1 MKAYYTVA
9 DLSDPK
15 LELKTEY
22 GGGTA
27 SKTTSDFMA
36 AQREPAYVGI
46 NGGFFAGNTSLS
58 LVVQEGSVLAP
69 NVKSFNRDYNGASTP
84 YFTTRGAFGVFPNND
99 LDVTWVYNVGSANT
113 TYSYPAPSPNALGSA
128 PQPQPTADFPAGGQ
142 VWNPKIAIGGAPVL
156 VQNGVKNITDAAE
169 MIVVDNTSRRARTA
183 IGYTATK
190 KMIMLVVEGGNPEVS
205 AGVTLSELADI
216 MVSLGAVEALNL
228 DGGGSSTMVVKGQ
241 LTIQPSDGTE
251 RAMPTSL
258 ILKQRAPEPIIY
270 DTEMTSVF
278 QARNGWTETGNAGYY
293 GPSKAKIVPTGIGN
307 RIASYTFKDLE
318 PGRYEVYAWWVAST
332 NRAKDTPYTIYREG
346 VAQPVVKVDQT
357 INGSAFNLVGTYDL
371 KPNDSLVVTNLAT
384 AGTATTYVT
393 IDAIK
398 LQKVGGVTGSKKALA
413 EIERTVQAYPVPTD
427 GVLYLSYPDVIA
439 KKSTLRVISMVGK
452 VVLQTRTL
460 ASNSVR
466 LDLSAVPAGVYISRL
481 TVEGPIQKD
490 KSSFI
495 VSGRRT
501 YVDVFTRMINKAQE
515 DDPDWSPIPDYY
527 FYDFNAK
534 ATFELG
540 PDDRLFF
547 SGYYGRDFFNF
558 ADENFNFNFFWGN
571 RVASARWAHQFNPK
585 FFVNTT
591 FSASNYEYEIANK
604 LDIFSFSLTSNITDL
619 TLQTDFEYVPNETH
633 HLRFGASGT
642 DHSFVVGRL
651 EAGSEDG
658 SVDVQAGNSYSGQE
672 FGLYASHDWSF
683 TPTFTLSYGLR
694 LSGFRNEKTFM
705 GLEPRVSANYRF
717 NETLSLKAS
726 YTRMFQYVHLVSNS
740 GASLPTDIWYPS
752 SPGVKP
758 QVSDQV
764 AIGLTKLYKDKY
776 LFSTEA
782 YYKTMKRQLDLR
794 DGAQIFG
801 NPVLEE
807 EFVFGKGESY
817 GQEFYVE
824 KKDGKT
830 TGWIGYTLSWT
841 NRTFPDINNGK
852 TFPTRFD
859 RRHDLSVVVIHELSK
874 RLSTTATFVYGTGN
888 AYSLP
893 VQRFI
898 FQDVPG
904 EDYTVIPVYTE
915 RNSFRLAAY
924 HRLDLGLVYKLRPK
938 RGASDLTFSVYNA
951 YNRRNPYFVYFE
963 TLKDEETEQITGFV
977 AKQVS
982 LFPVIPSVTYNFKF

>member
-1 MKAYYTVA
+1 MYSLVKQVPIRLFLLLLTVFG
-9 DLSDPK
+9 LTP
-15 LELKTEY
+15 
-22 GGGTA
+22 
-27 SKTTSDFMA
+27 FA
-36 AQREPAYVGI
+36 AQAQAQVSLSGTLRSAGTGEPLIGASVAVVGSSSGVITNESGSYTLSVAPGTYRIQFSYLGFENLIREIRLRGNTRLNVELQPANTQLNEVVIESDRNRFQERLSTPQMSVETLTSREAKLLPALFGEVDIVKTLQLKPGI
-46 NGGFFAGNTSLS
+46 QSGGEGTSGLFVRGGSNDQNLVLLDNALVYNPSHLFGFFSVFNPDAVRGVELYKGGFPAQFGGRLS
-58 LVVQEGSVLAP
+58 SVLD
-69 NVKSFNRDYNGASTP
+69 VSMRDGNRKEY
-84 YFTTRGAFGVFPNND
+84 
-99 LDVTWVYNVGSANT
+99 DVTGG
-113 TYSYPAPSPNALGSA
+113 LGL
-128 PQPQPTADFPAGGQ
+128 
-142 VWNPKIAIGGAPVL
+142 IA
-156 VQNGVKNITDAAE
+156 
-169 MIVVDNTSRRARTA
+169 
-183 IGYTATK
+183 
-190 KMIMLVVEGGNPEVS
+190 
-205 AGVTLSELADI
+205 
-216 MVSLGAVEALNL
+216 
-228 DGGGSSTMVVKGQ
+228 
-241 LTIQPSDGTE
+241 
-251 RAMPTSL
+251 
-258 ILKQRAPEPIIY
+258 
-270 DTEMTSVF
+270 
-278 QARNGWTETGNAGYY
+278 
-293 GPSKAKIVPTGIGN
+293 
-307 RIASYTFKDLE
+307 
-318 PGRYEVYAWWVAST
+318 
-332 NRAKDTPYTIYREG
+332 
-346 VAQPVVKVDQT
+346 
-357 INGSAFNLVGTYDL
+357 
-371 KPNDSLVVTNLAT
+371 
-384 AGTATTYVT
+384 
-393 IDAIK
+393 
-398 LQKVGGVTGSKKALA
+398 
-413 EIERTVQAYPVPTD
+413 
-427 GVLYLSYPDVIA
+427 
-439 KKSTLRVISMVGK
+439 
-452 VVLQTRTL
+452 
-460 ASNSVR
+460 
-466 LDLSAVPAGVYISRL
+466 SRL

>member
-1 MKAYYTVA
+1 MVKQVPIRLFLLLLTVFG
-9 DLSDPK
+9 LTP
-15 LELKTEY
+15 
-22 GGGTA
+22 
-27 SKTTSDFMA
+27 FA
-36 AQREPAYVGI
+36 AQAQAQVSLSGTLRSAGTGEPLIGASVAVVGSSSGVITNESGSYTLSVAPGTYRIQFSYLGFENLIREIRLRGNTRLNVELQPANTQLNEVVIESDRNRFQERLSTPQMSVETLTSREAKLLPALFGEVDIVKTLQLKPGI
-46 NGGFFAGNTSLS
+46 QSGGEGTSGLFVRGGSNDQNLVLLDNALVYNPSHLFGFFSVFNPDAVRGVELYKGGFPAQFGGRLS
-58 LVVQEGSVLAP
+58 SVLD
-69 NVKSFNRDYNGASTP
+69 VSMRDGNRKEY
-84 YFTTRGAFGVFPNND
+84 
-99 LDVTWVYNVGSANT
+99 DVTGG
-113 TYSYPAPSPNALGSA
+113 LGL
-128 PQPQPTADFPAGGQ
+128 
-142 VWNPKIAIGGAPVL
+142 IA
-156 VQNGVKNITDAAE
+156 
-169 MIVVDNTSRRARTA
+169 
-183 IGYTATK
+183 
-190 KMIMLVVEGGNPEVS
+190 
-205 AGVTLSELADI
+205 
-216 MVSLGAVEALNL
+216 
-228 DGGGSSTMVVKGQ
+228 
-241 LTIQPSDGTE
+241 
-251 RAMPTSL
+251 
-258 ILKQRAPEPIIY
+258 
-270 DTEMTSVF
+270 
-278 QARNGWTETGNAGYY
+278 
-293 GPSKAKIVPTGIGN
+293 
-307 RIASYTFKDLE
+307 
-318 PGRYEVYAWWVAST
+318 
-332 NRAKDTPYTIYREG
+332 
-346 VAQPVVKVDQT
+346 
-357 INGSAFNLVGTYDL
+357 
-371 KPNDSLVVTNLAT
+371 
-384 AGTATTYVT
+384 
-393 IDAIK
+393 
-398 LQKVGGVTGSKKALA
+398 
-413 EIERTVQAYPVPTD
+413 
-427 GVLYLSYPDVIA
+427 
-439 KKSTLRVISMVGK
+439 
-452 VVLQTRTL
+452 
-460 ASNSVR
+460 
-466 LDLSAVPAGVYISRL
+466 SRL

>member
-1 MKAYYTVA
+1 MFGLT
-9 DLSDPK
+9 P
-15 LELKTEY
+15 
-22 GGGTA
+22 
-27 SKTTSDFMA
+27 FA
-36 AQREPAYVGI
+36 AQAQAQVSLSGTLRSAGTGEPLIGASVAVVGSSSGVITNESGSYTLSVAPGTYRIQFSYLGFENLIREIRLRGNTRLNVELQPANTQLNEVVIESDRNRFQERLSTPQMSVETLTSREAKLLPALFGEVDIVKTLQLKPGI
-46 NGGFFAGNTSLS
+46 QSGGEGTSGLFVRGGSNDQNLVLLDNALVYNPSHLFGFFSVFNPDAVRGVELYKGGFPAQFGGRLS
-58 LVVQEGSVLAP
+58 SVLD
-69 NVKSFNRDYNGASTP
+69 VSMRDGNRKEY
-84 YFTTRGAFGVFPNND
+84 
-99 LDVTWVYNVGSANT
+99 DVTGG
-113 TYSYPAPSPNALGSA
+113 LGL
-128 PQPQPTADFPAGGQ
+128 
-142 VWNPKIAIGGAPVL
+142 IA
-156 VQNGVKNITDAAE
+156 
-169 MIVVDNTSRRARTA
+169 
-183 IGYTATK
+183 
-190 KMIMLVVEGGNPEVS
+190 
-205 AGVTLSELADI
+205 
-216 MVSLGAVEALNL
+216 
-228 DGGGSSTMVVKGQ
+228 
-241 LTIQPSDGTE
+241 
-251 RAMPTSL
+251 
-258 ILKQRAPEPIIY
+258 
-270 DTEMTSVF
+270 
-278 QARNGWTETGNAGYY
+278 
-293 GPSKAKIVPTGIGN
+293 
-307 RIASYTFKDLE
+307 
-318 PGRYEVYAWWVAST
+318 
-332 NRAKDTPYTIYREG
+332 
-346 VAQPVVKVDQT
+346 
-357 INGSAFNLVGTYDL
+357 
-371 KPNDSLVVTNLAT
+371 
-384 AGTATTYVT
+384 
-393 IDAIK
+393 
-398 LQKVGGVTGSKKALA
+398 
-413 EIERTVQAYPVPTD
+413 
-427 GVLYLSYPDVIA
+427 
-439 KKSTLRVISMVGK
+439 
-452 VVLQTRTL
+452 
-460 ASNSVR
+460 
-466 LDLSAVPAGVYISRL
+466 SRL